1 MILFLTELPFK
12 EVCCEVVA
20 LFCADLLHCF
30 CCCFGE
36 GCLLL
41 LFFFIG
47 VERTGR
53 RRDFFTFDDYLTVD
67 CYVYIFLTL
76 IGTSQRPGFDL
87 FL

>member
-1 MILFLTELPFK
+1 MRW
-12 EVCCEVVA
+12 
-20 LFCADLLHCF
+20 LHCF
-30 CCCFGE
+30 VLICYTVFVVVVLARGACC
-36 GCLLL
+36 
-41 LFFFIG
+41 FFFIG

>member
-1 MILFLTELPFK
+1 M
-12 EVCCEVVA
+12 VA

-30 CCCFGE
+30 CCCCCFGK

-41 LFFFIG
+41 VFFIG
-47 VERTGR
+47 VERMGR
-53 RRDFFTFDDYLTVD
+53 LRNFFTFDDYLTVD